1 MILGDIAKKARSL
14 THTDITSYPDAALL
28 IDINIWY
35 QKASTMILESADE
48 ADFDDARNTD
58 YPILTQLLVAGQR
71 DYPIPVANKV
81 LKIKRL
87 DIAYDGTNYVK
98 AEPIDDGEMNF
109 GMGSD
114 STTDKNFF
122 RQVPRYDVKYNSFF
136 LYPMPNSDDVA
147 SGATIRVEW
156 DRQVTPF
163 TVSDYTSVLTDSTV
177 VPGFDDPFH
186 PILAFGPAWEYAVA
200 QQLPNSAAILQMLSD
215 YESRMRIAY
224 SRKVLDRRLKMS
236 SFLDD
241 NYGR

>member
-1 MILGDIAKKARSL
+1 
-14 THTDITSYPDAALL
+14 
-28 IDINIWY
+28 
-35 QKASTMILESADE
+35 
-48 ADFDDARNTD
+48 
-58 YPILTQLLVAGQR
+58 
-71 DYPIPVANKV
+71 
-81 LKIKRL
+81 
-87 DIAYDGTNYVK
+87 
-98 AEPIDDGEMNF
+98 
-109 GMGSD
+109 
-114 STTDKNFF
+114 
-122 RQVPRYDVKYNSFF
+122 
-136 LYPMPNSDDVA
+136 MPNSDDVA